1 MNIEEFTSFDP
12 EKPIQYT
19 DQEKEEL
26 AKSERKWLFG
36 PVETALNYILADDTP
51 ESGYCVLDYGC
62 GNHRSMLKRLRKR
75 NLFENYGYDID
86 FPTCSLKGTYDVV
99 TASNVLNIQPSV
111 THMSQVL
118 SQIAHLSHEHLI
130 FNYPSSPR
138 RTIKSNAE
146 FRRFLDNHE
155 LNKKVHKLVLTHS
168 GILVIARKKRIR
180 SRECE

>member
-1 MNIEEFTSFDP
+1 MTTAFISFDP

-19 DQEKEEL
+19 DQEKKEL

-75 NLFENYGYDID
+75 NLLENYGYDID
-86 FPTCSLKGTYDVV
+86 FPSTTLEGTYDVV

-138 RTIKSNAE
+138 RTLESNAQ
-146 FRRFLDNHE
+146 FISFLDDHP
-155 LNKKVHKLVLTHS
+155 LNKKFHKLVLRHN
-168 GILVIARKKRIR
+168 GILVIARRKKE
-180 SRECE
+180 SWD